1 MNEANPRLCKH
12 VFWYPNKQCVYIC
25 TQSHFCYILNRRT
38 LFFGWGGG
46 GSGCLLRHRQVSLH
60 FSSSG
65 NQCGSLSLYV
75 CSSNHCDSLTLR
87 HKTPLSLSAR
97 QNPSRADW
105 CLKLERGRK
114 QTRPACHVLKE
125 ITHLRVIVGRTGP
138 AEAHINHNK
147 DAYWSSVR
155 STRVM
160 MSERTEGA
168 GR

>member
-1 MNEANPRLCKH
+1 MKQILACANMFFDTRTNS
-12 VFWYPNKQCVYIC
+12 VC
-25 TQSHFCYILNRRT
+25 TSAHRAISVISWIEELSFL
-38 LFFGWGGG
+38 GGG

-97 QNPSRADW
+97 QNPSCADW